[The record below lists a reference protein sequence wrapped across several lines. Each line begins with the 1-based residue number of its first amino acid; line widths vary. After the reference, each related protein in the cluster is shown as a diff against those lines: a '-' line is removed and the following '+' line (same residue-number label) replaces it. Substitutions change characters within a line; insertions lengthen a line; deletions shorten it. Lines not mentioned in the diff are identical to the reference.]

1 MTLKETYQA
10 KASELEALKAKVE
23 EGDAEAVKSANG
35 LISEMN
41 DLENAMKAA
50 EEAEAKLR
58 ALGRSGAGK
67 AEVSEKAAKTLGEHF
82 IRQLKGA
89 NLGKRF
95 AFSATA
101 YKGDEP
107 SYYNI
112 QQETN
117 VGSYPM
123 GSITNDYRVVEA
135 ARAALQIRDLFD
147 AQTISTAAYTF
158 FTEGTPDP
166 SKLPGA
172 TEEGAEKVG
181 VEYTP
186 AEANYV
192 ILAKIAGYIK
202 ESDEFIA
209 DYPFLASAINGR
221 LLYDLRASIQAY
233 LLTTLLGT
241 SGIQADSSSWDL
253 STTVTGLADLILD
266 AIMDVQ
272 AVSGRA
278 ADAVVMNPT
287 DWYALR
293 IGKDGESR
301 YYGGGYFS
309 DGLTPAI
316 WGLPVVVT
324 ASISAGTILVGAFKQ
339 GATVL
344 SNGGTQVEMSNSNE
358 DDFIKNLITIRAEE
372 RLGLAVR
379 VPTAFKKL
387 VKDTSST

>member
-1 MTLKETYQA
+1 MTIKETYQA
-10 KASELEALKAKVE
+10 KAAELEALKAKVE

-35 LISEMN
+35 LIAEMN

-67 AEVSEKAAKTLGEHF
+67 AEVSEKAARTLGEHF
-82 IRQLKGA
+82 VNQLKGTSLA
-89 NLGKRF
+89 KRF
-95 AFSATA
+95 AFSASA
-101 YKGDEP
+101 FKGDVN
-107 SYYNI
+107 YYNI
-112 QQETN
+112 QKEQTI
-117 VGSYPM
+117 GSYPV
-123 GSITNDYRVVEA
+123 GSITQDYRVVEG

-147 AQTISTAAYTF
+147 AQTISTAAYSF

-166 SKLPGA
+166 ATLPA
-172 TEEGAEKVG
+172 VTDEAAKKKA
-181 VEYTP
+181 VEYSP
-186 AEANYV
+186 ADANLV
-192 ILAKIAGYIK
+192 ALVKIAGYIK

-233 LLTTLLGT
+233 LVTTLLGT
-241 SGIQADSSSWDL
+241 SGIQADTASWDG

-278 ADAVVMNPT
+278 ADAVVMNPS
-287 DWYALR
+287 DWYGLR
-293 IGKDGESR
+293 IGKDGENR
-301 YYGGGYFS
+301 YYGGGYFQ
-309 DGLTPAI
+309 DGLTPTI

-344 SNGGTQVEMSNSNE
+344 SNGGVQVEMANTNE

-372 RLGLAVR
+372 RLALAVR